1 MIDTLHSPSR
11 NGRVRS
17 ARKWREEDAN
27 RPDNDSQKSE
37 STEEESED
45 DEELEEPAAEPSSSA
60 PVDPS
65 TARAAKK
72 AQKQQAKARATGA
85 KAANEEDGD
94 EEDEDDLINP
104 NHATPKKFKASD
116 LDSAS
121 PEPSRRERYAPDPI
135 LLISMYDDSLQRSKG
150 EERSTRTLLEAARS
164 REN

>member
-11 NGRVRS
+11 NGRFRS

-135 LLISMYDDSLQRSKG
+135 LFDP
-150 EERSTRTLLEAARS
+150 
-164 REN
+164 NV